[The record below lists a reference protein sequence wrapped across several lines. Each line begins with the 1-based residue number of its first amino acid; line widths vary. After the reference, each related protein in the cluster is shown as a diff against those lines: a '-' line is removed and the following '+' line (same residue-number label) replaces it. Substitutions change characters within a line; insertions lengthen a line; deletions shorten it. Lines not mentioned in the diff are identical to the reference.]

1 MCYFMPDFS
10 GDAEMNLMKS
20 TTWVNIALLLVF
32 SGGKT
37 LAQQEPQFTH
47 NVFTRMA
54 INPAYAGSS
63 GDISV
68 TGLMRQQW
76 VGFKDMDGEKVAP
89 QTYLLTADMPV
100 SLVHG
105 GLGISIT
112 SDQLGFENNVGVR
125 LNYAYRTVAGN
136 GDLAFGPVIG
146 FLNKS
151 IDFGKLKPTQSG
163 DPVLGSAEESTMMMD
178 VGLGAYYE
186 VKNRYFLGI
195 STSQLIQTSSS
206 IGVDATNYNLKRHYY
221 AHGGYI
227 YTLPDN
233 PLIKLQP
240 SLFIK
245 TDFVSTQFDVNL
257 SALYNE
263 RFCGG
268 ISYRLQDAIAFLLG
282 LSYKSLIFGYSYDLT
297 TSRLGS
303 AGSSGSHEIFLNY
316 RFKLQL
322 GKNPRSYRNTRYL

>member
-32 SGGKT
+32 SGSRT

-54 INPAYAGSS
+54 INPAFAGSS

-100 SLVHG
+100 RLVHG

-112 SDQLGFENNVGVR
+112 SDRLGFENNTGIR
-125 LNYAYRTVAGN
+125 LNYAYRTSAWDGE
-136 GDLAFGPVIG
+136 LAVGPVIG

-151 IDFGKLKPTQSG
+151 IDFSKFKPTQSG
-163 DPVLGSAEESTMMMD
+163 DPILGTAQESTMMMD
-178 VGLGAYYE
+178 VGLGVFYE
-186 VKNRYFLGI
+186 IKNKYFIGI
-195 STSQLIQTSSS
+195 STSQLIQTGSS

-221 AHGGYI
+221 AHAGYL

-233 PLIKLQP
+233 PLVKLQP
-240 SLFIK
+240 TLFVK
-245 TDFVSTQFDVNL
+245 TDFVSTQFDINL
-257 SALYNE
+257 SAIYND
-263 RFCGG
+263 RFWGG
-268 ISYRLQDAIAFLLG
+268 ITYRLQDAIAFLIG
-282 LSYKSLIFGYSYDLT
+282 LNYKSFIFGYSYDLT
-297 TSRLGS
+297 TSQLGS

-316 RFKLQL
+316 RFKLEL
-322 GKNPRSYRNTRYL
+322 DKNPRSYRNTRYL

>member
-10 GDAEMNLMKS
+10 GDAEMNLMKT

-32 SGGKT
+32 SGSRT

-54 INPAYAGSS
+54 INPAFAGSS

-100 SLVHG
+100 RLVHG

-112 SDQLGFENNVGVR
+112 SDRLGFENNTGIR
-125 LNYAYRTVAGN
+125 LNYAYRTSAWDGE
-136 GDLAFGPVIG
+136 LAVGPVIG

-151 IDFGKLKPTQSG
+151 IDFSKFKPTQSG
-163 DPVLGSAEESTMMMD
+163 DPILGTAQESTMMMD
-178 VGLGAYYE
+178 VGLGVFYE
-186 VKNRYFLGI
+186 IKNKYFIGI
-195 STSQLIQTSSS
+195 STSQLIQTGSS

-221 AHGGYI
+221 AHAGYL

-233 PLIKLQP
+233 PLVKLQP
-240 SLFIK
+240 TLFVK
-245 TDFVSTQFDVNL
+245 TDFVSTQFDINL
-257 SALYNE
+257 SAIYND
-263 RFCGG
+263 RFWGG
-268 ISYRLQDAIAFLLG
+268 ITYRLQDAIAFLIG
-282 LSYKSLIFGYSYDLT
+282 LNYKSFIFGYSYDLT
-297 TSRLGS
+297 TSQLGS

-316 RFKLQL
+316 RFKLEL
-322 GKNPRSYRNTRYL
+322 DKNPRSYRNTRYL

>member
-1 MCYFMPDFS
+1 MPDFS

-32 SGGKT
+32 SGSRT

-54 INPAYAGSS
+54 INPAFAGSS

-100 SLVHG
+100 RLVHG

-112 SDQLGFENNVGVR
+112 SDRLGFENNTGIR
-125 LNYAYRTVAGN
+125 LNYAYRTSAWDGE
-136 GDLAFGPVIG
+136 LAVGPVIG

-151 IDFGKLKPTQSG
+151 IDFSKFKPTQSG
-163 DPVLGSAEESTMMMD
+163 DPILGTAQESTMMMD
-178 VGLGAYYE
+178 VGLGVFYE
-186 VKNRYFLGI
+186 IKNKYFIGI
-195 STSQLIQTSSS
+195 STSQLIQTGSS

-221 AHGGYI
+221 AHAGYL

-233 PLIKLQP
+233 PLVKLQP
-240 SLFIK
+240 TLFVK
-245 TDFVSTQFDVNL
+245 TDFVSTQFDINL
-257 SALYNE
+257 SAIYND
-263 RFCGG
+263 RFWGG
-268 ISYRLQDAIAFLLG
+268 ITYRLQDAIAFLIG
-282 LSYKSLIFGYSYDLT
+282 LNYKSFIFGYSYDLT
-297 TSRLGS
+297 TSQLGS

-316 RFKLQL
+316 RFKLEL
-322 GKNPRSYRNTRYL
+322 DKNPRSYRNTRYL

>member
-1 MCYFMPDFS
+1 MCYFMPNFS

-32 SGGKT
+32 SGSRT

-54 INPAYAGSS
+54 INPAFAGSS

-100 SLVHG
+100 RLVHG

-112 SDQLGFENNVGVR
+112 SDRLGFENNTGIR
-125 LNYAYRTVAGN
+125 LNYAYRTSAWDGE
-136 GDLAFGPVIG
+136 LAVGPVIG

-151 IDFGKLKPTQSG
+151 IDFSKFKPTQSG
-163 DPVLGSAEESTMMMD
+163 DPILGTAQESTMMMD
-178 VGLGAYYE
+178 VGLGVFYE
-186 VKNRYFLGI
+186 IKNKYFIGI
-195 STSQLIQTSSS
+195 STSQLIQTGSS

-221 AHGGYI
+221 AHAGYL

-233 PLIKLQP
+233 PLVKLQP
-240 SLFIK
+240 TLFVK
-245 TDFVSTQFDVNL
+245 TDFVSTQFDINL
-257 SALYNE
+257 SAIYND
-263 RFCGG
+263 RFWGG
-268 ISYRLQDAIAFLLG
+268 ITYRLQDAIAFLIG
-282 LSYKSLIFGYSYDLT
+282 LNYKSFIFGYSYDLT
-297 TSRLGS
+297 TSQLGS

-316 RFKLQL
+316 RFKLEL
-322 GKNPRSYRNTRYL
+322 DKNPRSYRNTRYL